1 MNQQQLPNMYS
12 LTAIGIA
19 TFLGSALAAGY
30 MLAANYAALG
40 QKRMGQYA
48 LAGSVLVVLAFIFLP
63 TQFAPNITT
72 AIVLMVAQVLVVL
85 GIANKLQ
92 GQMFKSFE
100 EMGGKYHPM
109 RRAVLVGVLAS
120 LVLTFAWVL
129 LVLVVTGGT
138 PPAPATS

>member
-1 MNQQQLPNMYS
+1 MNQQQLPNLYS

-30 MLAANYAALG
+30 MLSANYAALG
-40 QKRMGQYA
+40 QKRTGQYA

-72 AIVLMVAQVLVVL
+72 AIVLMIAQVLVVL
-85 GIANKLQ
+85 AIANKLQ
-92 GQMFKSFE
+92 GPMFKSFE

-109 RRAVLVGVLAS
+109 RRAVLIGVLAS

-129 LVLVVTGGT
+129 LVLVVTGGNPT
-138 PPAPATS
+138 PPATT